1 MNIKEFFIAFGAST
15 FIGYLY
21 MSGRLII
28 EGYTTPTGYDY
39 LDLNFDFG
47 DYVYTGVFYNIILL
61 IKPFS
66 IVLSAL
72 LLILLFFRSEI
83 SVRIRKSKSR
93 GQYYLIIFWKKYIRK
108 ETNIIHSQIYRQIR
122 SRIQRDSIRYRNQLF
137 PNFLLISYFILI
149 FFTLTIYTVLIL
161 IINFSEKGKEAS
173 KTDVLKKTNFVQVD
187 NRQLFKVICGKSQC
201 IYANKSYDFFK
212 KIKEDNYEVRKLPKI
227 HTQSSESDIA
237 IYQLSANM
245 VNNLERIIY
254 IQIHPGKKTPLNSLE
269 YRLHI
274 KQSLPY
280 KPNFHFEKECYK
292 GFQDDF
298 TISVNQIKVK
308 DKDDLPYF
316 VAFKIPEN
324 KQVNY
329 IEVFNPG
336 KQMMNFNHCK

>member
-1 MNIKEFFIAFGAST
+1 MNFKEFVIAYGLST
-15 FIGYLY
+15 FIGFLY

-39 LDLNFDFG
+39 LDLGFDFG
-47 DYVYTGVFYNIILL
+47 DYVYSGLISYIIPFTNIFSILL
-61 IKPFS
+61 I
-66 IVLSAL
+66 VL
-72 LLILLFFRSEI
+72 LLIIFFFRNEI
-83 SVRIRKSKSR
+83 INRYRKFEIRVE
-93 GQYYLIIFWKKYIRK
+93 YYVTIFYKKIIKR
-108 ETNIIHSQIYRQIR
+108 ENNLRHAQIYRQIR
-122 SRIQRDSIRYRNQLF
+122 KRAQRNSLRNRNQLF
-137 PNFLLISYFILI
+137 PSFLLISYFILI
-149 FFTLTIYTVLIL
+149 ASTLVIYAIL
-161 IINFSEKGKEAS
+161 LWILKSYQQGNEDSKAS
-173 KTDVLKKTNFVQVD
+173 VLKRTDYIQVD
-187 NRQLFKVICGKSQC
+187 NRRLFKVICGKSQC
-201 IYANKSYDFFK
+201 IYASKSYDFFK
-212 KIKEDNYEVRKLPKI
+212 KIKEDNYEVRKLPEI
-227 HTQSSESDIA
+227 HTQSSESDIS
-237 IYQLSANM
+237 IYQLSSNM
-245 VNNLERIIY
+245 FNNLERIIY
-254 IQIHPGKKTPLNSLE
+254 IQIHPGKKTHLNSLE

-336 KQMMNFNHCK
+336 KKMMNFDHCK